1 MEARERGVAGA
12 QASYDYLWSF
22 IGTGES
28 YCATSETTNLP
39 YLACRAGFALDPYP
53 QSAK

>member
-1 MEARERGVAGA
+1 MEARERGGAGA
-12 QASYDYLWSF
+12 QSAYDYLWSF

-28 YCATSETTNLP
+28 YCPTSQATNLP

-53 QSAK
+53 EPAR